1 MLFDFQ
7 FCGVYLFSVGVVTP
21 KQHKFVAQIAGLNIV
36 SLLFALPLCGAPR
49 EPRVFGEYKFSVL
62 VGGELAQVF
71 LHLLILYGGFFL
83 R

>member
-1 MLFDFQ
+1 MLFYFQ

-21 KQHKFVAQIAGLNIV
+21 KQHKFVAQIACLNIV

-49 EPRVFGEYKFSVL
+49 EQCVFGEYEFCVL
-62 VGGELAQVF
+62 VGGELAQIF
-71 LHLLILYGGFFL
+71 LHLLVLNGGFFF